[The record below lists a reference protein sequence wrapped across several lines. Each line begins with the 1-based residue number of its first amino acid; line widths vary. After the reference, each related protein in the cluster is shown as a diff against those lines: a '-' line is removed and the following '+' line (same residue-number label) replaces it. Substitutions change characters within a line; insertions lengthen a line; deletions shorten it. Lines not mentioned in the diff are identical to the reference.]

1 MLTTLKA
8 KKAVIVKRTIIGAG
22 ALTYQIKL
30 TFDTRQAAPYT
41 VSVTACTLLGQT
53 SISHQS
59 FTELSPAKL
68 VFQHY
73 FANLTHK

>member
-8 KKAVIVKRTIIGAG
+8 KKELIVKRTINGAG

-30 TFDTRQAAPYT
+30 TCDARRPSPYN
-41 VSVTACTLLGQT
+41 VSVTAFTLLGRAI
-53 SISHQS
+53 ISHQS
-59 FTELSPAKL
+59 FTELSTAKL

-73 FANLTHK
+73 FTNLTHK